1 MIPFICSWCPLAFGL
16 LIAVEPSECFLIE
29 SRLVSVF
36 IRSFSDQLGCHVTP
50 QCNMELPKM
59 LSLRSCVPPGM
70 ALCLPKFRAYYS
82 VFLEGPLDT
91 SITKQTSLIRRVY
104 PIWIIIVCVRVHR
117 KYGLPMKKIHITCAL
132 CIFCVRKCNL
142 YI

>member
-29 SRLVSVF
+29 SRFVSVF

-50 QCNMELPKM
+50 QCNIELPKM
-59 LSLRSCVPPGM
+59 LSLRSCMPPGL
-70 ALCLPKFRAYYS
+70 ALCLPKFRAYS

-91 SITKQTSLIRRVY
+91 SITKQTSLIQRVY

-117 KYGLPMKKIHITCAL
+117 KYGLPVKKRNITCAFVYFL
-132 CIFCVRKCNL
+132 CQKV
-142 YI
+142 